1 MSTSDSILIYHKR
14 CQNFAL
20 KMGLRNKQTTGEKKL
35 FARSH
40 SKGKR
45 A

>member
-1 MSTSDSILIYHKR
+1 
-14 CQNFAL
+14 
-20 KMGLRNKQTTGEKKL
+20 MGLRNKQITGEEKQA

-40 SKGKR
+40 SKGKQ